1 MAAARPPWEAGRA
14 RPRRAVMAVMER
26 IQEASPFMSQA
37 RLAFEY
43 SLSNFIWKQAVFFAE
58 RMVAEGPGD
67 ETSYLLALAYFHNQ
81 ETGRAYWRLQ
91 NCRLP
96 EARYLLARCC
106 FQLQKWDE
114 AEDALLLGSPTSPGV
129 LADVANGAAGLF
141 LLGQVKEK
149 QAKRDQAIECYAKCL
164 ELCPFM
170 WDAYERWSWLIL
182 GSPSPSR
189 SSSSSMAAATFSDE
203 KLGQSFASMPKPGG
217 GGSANAA
224 STTAPQPASAA
235 PGLQQRLPSSAPA
248 SGWTGGGSG
257 AAGRSQ
263 NAPPRNEREP
273 QHHSIRKERRTEPL
287 RISGAGH
294 GGNSNSI
301 AASAREAPL
310 ASPTGQWQG
319 ALGRSP
325 PSRGATAV
333 GSFTPLRSGS
343 PTGASAQAQAPGA
356 AAVVVSPS
364 RAKDAAG
371 IKRQTDNAS
380 VTATETNGEM
390 SLAGLLCKLGTA
402 LHAMHNFESAQ
413 TIRHLSTLPRRHYD
427 SGYVLDLVGLC
438 HFEAADYK
446 KAELAFQQVWRIEP
460 RRVEGL
466 EYYSTVLWH
475 LRKDIELGHLA
486 QRSLQWD
493 RLKPQVWCVVG
504 NCFSLQNEHDV
515 AIKFFK
521 RAIQVDPSFT
531 YAYTLCGHE
540 FVANEKFDKAIPM
553 YEQAISVDS
562 RHYNAWWGLGNIYH
576 RQEEHENARYHFL
589 KALEIN
595 KSNSVLRCYLGMVL
609 ESLNNP
615 TVALENFDRAS
626 QGEPQNG
633 MAYFN
638 KACVLMN
645 LERYEEALADLKKV
659 RCLAPKEACVHFQL
673 GKVYMKLQRDRKAL
687 LHFNIAM
694 DLNRDSKDYHTIKT
708 HIERLHIRGVKEPEG
723 PGEGRRSQGRLRST
737 SSSSTIG
744 EERERVDGRVATE
757 RAPEQSTAAPGG
769 VFGAGAGGA
778 AAPSGGASP
787 QQPHAS
793 AAGNQRPGSF
803 MSQHY
808 GSPSSRAEPSVP
820 VGAPS
825 TPSAARGYAAPV
837 GRSLWSSRGGS
848 SSASGAFPHAGG
860 RGSGGGGGSSGGGG
874 GGSPSSWGG
883 GTPGGGSASMQGG
896 AAATG
901 FRI

>member
-1 MAAARPPWEAGRA
+1 MAAVERA
-14 RPRRAVMAVMER
+14 M
-26 IQEASPFMSQA
+26 EASLFMSQA
-37 RLAFEY
+37 RAAFEY

-58 RMVAEGPGD
+58 RLVAEGPGD
-67 ETSYLLALAYFHNQ
+67 ETNYLLALAYFHNQ

-91 NCRLP
+91 GCRLP

-106 FQLQKWDE
+106 FQMQKWDE
-114 AEDALLLGSPTSPGV
+114 AEDALLVGPPASPGT
-129 LADVANGAAGLF
+129 LADVVNGAAGLF

-164 ELCPFM
+164 EVCPFM

-189 SSSSSMAAATFSDE
+189 SSSSSMAAANFSDE
-203 KLGQSFASMPKPGG
+203 KFNQSFANLPALGAGTCANSLATGG
-217 GGSANAA
+217 LQGS
-224 STTAPQPASAA
+224 TA
-235 PGLQQRLPSSAPA
+235 PGLVPGRVGNNNNLNSS
-248 SGWTGGGSG
+248 GGN

-263 NAPPRNEREP
+263 NAPPRNDRDP
-273 QHHSIRKERRTEPL
+273 QHHSLRKDRRTGEPL
-287 RISGAGH
+287 RVSGTGH
-294 GGNSNSI
+294 GGTSNSI
-301 AASAREAPL
+301 AASAREAKD
-310 ASPTGQWQG
+310 
-319 ALGRSP
+319 
-325 PSRGATAV
+325 
-333 GSFTPLRSGS
+333 
-343 PTGASAQAQAPGA
+343 SANL
-356 AAVVVSPS
+356 
-364 RAKDAAG
+364 
-371 IKRQTDNAS
+371 KRQMGDNSGGGA
-380 VTATETNGEM
+380 ENGGEI
-390 SLAGLLCKLGTA
+390 SFAGLLCKLGTA
-402 LHAMHNFESAQ
+402 LHAMHNFESTQ
-413 TIRHLSTLPRRHYD
+413 TLQCLGSLPRRHYET
-427 SGYVLDLVGLC
+427 GYVLDLVGLC
-438 HFEAADYK
+438 HFEAADYQ

-486 QRSLQWD
+486 QRSLTWD

-553 YEQAISVDS
+553 YEQALNVDA

-615 TVALENFDRAS
+615 LMALENFDRAS

-645 LERYEEALADLKKV
+645 LERYEEALTDLKKV

-708 HIERLHIRGVKEPEG
+708 HIERLHLRGVKEPETVTDG
-723 PGEGRRSQGRLRST
+723 SRRGQGRMQST
-737 SSSSTIG
+737 SSSSTNG
-744 EERERVDGRVATE
+744 DDRDRNDNRGGAPAERVSLSDSAGGTFGSSFGLSGPA
-757 RAPEQSTAAPGG
+757 AGGTAAPT
-769 VFGAGAGGA
+769 A
-778 AAPSGGASP
+778 SSP

-793 AAGNQRPGSF
+793 AIGGQRPGSF

-808 GSPSSRAEPSVP
+808 GSPSGSRTEPSLP
-820 VGAPS
+820 AGATS
-825 TPSAARGYAAPV
+825 TGGPQTPAVARGYAPPI
-837 GRSLWSSRGGS
+837 GRSLWS
-848 SSASGAFPHAGG
+848 G
-860 RGSGGGGGSSGGGG
+860 RGSGNSTGSFPHASGRGHAGSSPTSWGGGG
-874 GGSPSSWGG
+874 GTPSGASGNSGLLHAGG
-883 GTPGGGSASMQGG
+883 GAGTS
-896 AAATG
+896 ATG

>member
-1 MAAARPPWEAGRA
+1 MAT
-14 RPRRAVMAVMER
+14 MAVTER
-26 IQEASPFMSQA
+26 MPEASLFVSQA
-37 RLAFEY
+37 RQAFEY

-58 RMVAEGPGD
+58 RLVAEGPCD

-91 NCRLP
+91 GCRLA

-106 FQLQKWDE
+106 FQLQKWEE
-114 AEDALLLGSPTSPGV
+114 AEDALLVGPPASPGA
-129 LADVANGAAGLF
+129 LADVVNGAAGYL

-149 QAKRDQAIECYAKCL
+149 QGKREQAIECYAKCL

-182 GSPSPSR
+182 GMPSPSR
-189 SSSSSMAAATFSDE
+189 SSCSSMAATTFSDE
-203 KLGQSFASMPKPGG
+203 KFNHAFANLPGTAG
-217 GGSANAA
+217 ATSPNSSCRPAA
-224 STTAPQPASAA
+224 GTSA
-235 PGLQQRLPSSAPA
+235 PGLQQRVGA
-248 SGWTGGGSG
+248 GTG

-263 NAPPRNEREP
+263 NAPPRNDREP
-273 QHHSIRKERRTEPL
+273 QNHVIRKERRTEPL
-287 RISGAGH
+287 RLSGTGH
-294 GGNSNSI
+294 GATANSM
-301 AASAREAPL
+301 AASAREA
-310 ASPTGQWQG
+310 
-319 ALGRSP
+319 
-325 PSRGATAV
+325 
-333 GSFTPLRSGS
+333 
-343 PTGASAQAQAPGA
+343 
-356 AAVVVSPS
+356 
-364 RAKDAAG
+364 KDSTLS
-371 IKRQTDNAS
+371 KRQSENTSTAGTDNS
-380 VTATETNGEM
+380 GEL
-390 SLAGLLCKLGTA
+390 SLSGLLCKLGTS
-402 LHAMHNFESAQ
+402 LHAMHNFESSQ
-413 TIRHLSTLPRRHYD
+413 TIQSLSSLPRRHYET
-427 SGYVLDLVGLC
+427 GYVLDLIGLC

-446 KAELAFQQVWRIEP
+446 KAELAFQQVWRLEP
-460 RRVEGL
+460 RRIEGL

-504 NCFSLQNEHDV
+504 NCFSLQNEHDI

-553 YEQAISVDS
+553 YEQALNVDS

-609 ESLNNP
+609 ESLNSP
-615 TVALENFDRAS
+615 LMALENFDRAS
-626 QGEPQNG
+626 QCEPQNC

-645 LERYEEALADLKKV
+645 LERYDEALADLKKV

-708 HIERLHIRGVKEPEG
+708 HIERLHIRGVKEPDANEG
-723 PGEGRRSQGRLRST
+723 GSRRPGRMTSN
-737 SSSSTIG
+737 SSSSTTG
-744 EERERVDGRVATE
+744 DDRDRLDGRASAAERVSLSDHAG
-757 RAPEQSTAAPGG
+757 TAASA
-769 VFGAGAGGA
+769 FAIGAVGATVPA
-778 AAPSGGASP
+778 SGSSP

-793 AAGNQRPGSF
+793 GTAGQRPGSF
-803 MSQHY
+803 MAQHFAA
-808 GSPSSRAEPSVP
+808 GTGAGGMPVSPSSSRTEPSLP
-820 VGAPS
+820 VSGAPS
-825 TPSAARGYAAPV
+825 GGGPQTPGVARGYAPPI
-837 GRSLWSSRGGS
+837 GRSLWSGRASSGGS
-848 SSASGAFPHAGG
+848 NPGGAFPPAPGG
-860 RGSGGGGGSSGGGG
+860 RG

-883 GTPGGGSASMQGG
+883 QAGTPTGTSGTLHGG